1 MNRVFGLFFCALLLT
16 GNSLLNAQSFIGYS
30 NGNVVR
36 KNGVRFGNGTTQ
48 GMAIRI
54 PAEKAGM
61 LKGCKIT
68 GVKTAF
74 ATTQVS
80 DLKIFV
86 TKDLNAEPLYCEDVS
101 GATTSWKDFRFS
113 NPVTIDGDEFYVGY
127 TFSVLETYRPLLF
140 DESTD
145 FGHQIAWAYNGGIW
159 EDITGRGYGAP
170 NIRVNLESA
179 PEFSDLIIKPVDASG
194 YYKEGNSYSFGGQI
208 FNFGTRSVT
217 SFDISCQLGD
227 GEPVVTEVRNVRLA
241 SGETYDFRLPEYN
254 AGESGKLPFKISVS
268 NINGTEDD
276 DATDNLSVADT
287 YIYPSWVQKK
297 VLIENFT
304 GQTCGNC
311 PTGHANM
318 KAALAGIEDE
328 FIQVTHHSGYNPD
341 AFTMNED
348 ISYTWF
354 YGGRTFA
361 PAAMFNRAPFAD
373 GLASV
378 VFATTDTRSLASA
391 VKAFREEPPYVSLQL
406 LNSFDEATRE
416 GDITVNV
423 HTFVVP
429 SDARHMLNLFLVQ
442 DGLAGY
448 QSGAGSAYVHDHVFR
463 GSLTGDW
470 GVVVDLI
477 EGRTTS
483 KTFHYVLPEKI
494 QSSYEGKTEFEAVPA
509 NMSLVAFVSNA
520 AASPLQCV
528 VYNSASIGLTGTSTG
543 ISGASDTPSARLV
556 INGRDLSV
564 TGTGAAEVYTPAG
577 QLVRRIVANGSER
590 MASGVY
596 VVRIVNADGT
606 VTARKVVLK

>member
-1 MNRVFGLFFCALLLT
+1 MNRIFGLFFCALLLT
-16 GNSLLNAQSFIGYS
+16 GQTLLNAQSFIGYS
-30 NGNVVR
+30 NGTVVR
-36 KNGVRFGNGTTQ
+36 KNGVRFGSGTTQ

-54 PAEKAGM
+54 PAEKAR
-61 LKGCKIT
+61 LLTGCKIT

-86 TKDLNAEPLYCEDVS
+86 TKDLNSEPLYSENVS

-113 NPVTIDGDEFYVGY
+113 TPVTIDGGEFYVGY

-145 FGHQIAWAYNGGIW
+145 FGHQIAWAYNSGNW
-159 EDITGRGYGAP
+159 EDITGKGYGAP
-170 NIRVNLESA
+170 NIRINLESV

-194 YYKEGNSYSFGGQI
+194 YYKEGNAYSFGGQI
-208 FNFGTRSVT
+208 FNFGTRTVS
-217 SFDISCQLGD
+217 SFDISCQLGN
-227 GEPVVTEVRNVRLA
+227 GEPVVTEVRNVRLE
-241 SGETYDFRLPEYN
+241 SGEVYDFSLPEYN

-268 NINGTEDD
+268 NINGAEDD
-276 DATDNLSVADT
+276 DVADNFSVTDT

-297 VLIENFT
+297 ILIENFT

-318 KAALAGIEDE
+318 KAALAGMEDE
-328 FIQVTHHSGYNPD
+328 FIQVAHHSGYSPD

-348 ISYTWF
+348 ISYMWF

-361 PAAMFNRAPFAD
+361 PAAMFNRAPYAD

-378 VFATTDTRSLASA
+378 VFASTDTKSLSLA
-391 VKAFREEPPYVSLQL
+391 VKAFREVPPYVSLQL
-406 LNSFDEATRE
+406 LNRFDEATRE
-416 GDITVNV
+416 GEVTVNI

-429 SDARHMLNLFLVQ
+429 SDARHTLNLFLVQ
-442 DGLAGY
+442 DGLTGY

-470 GVVVDLI
+470 GKAI
-477 EGRTTS
+477 ELVEGKTTS
-483 KTFHYVLPEKI
+483 STFRYVLPEKI

-509 NMSLVAFVSNA
+509 NMSLVAFVSDA
-520 AASPLQCV
+520 AESPLQCV
-528 VYNSASIGLTGTSTG
+528 VYNSASIGLTESTTG
-543 ISGASDTPSARLV
+543 INRHPGTESARLLV
-556 INGRDLSV
+556 EGRNLGV
-564 TGTGAAEVYTPAG
+564 TGKGEAEVYTPAG
-577 QLVRRIVANGSER
+577 QFVCRIAANGSER
-590 MASGVY
+590 LAPGVY
-596 VVRIVNADGT
+596 VVRLENADGT
-606 VTARKVVLK
+606 VVARKVVLK

>member
-1 MNRVFGLFFCALLLT
+1 MNRIFGLFFCALLLT
-16 GNSLLNAQSFIGYS
+16 GQTLLNAQNFIGYS
-30 NGNVVR
+30 NGTVVR
-36 KNGVRFGNGTTQ
+36 KNGVRFGSGTTQ

-54 PAEKAGM
+54 PAEKAGL
-61 LKGCKIT
+61 LKGCRIT
-68 GVKTAF
+68 GVRTAF

-86 TKDLNAEPLYCEDVS
+86 TKDLNAEPLYSEIVS

-113 NPVTIDGDEFYVGY
+113 SPVTIDGDEFYVGY
-127 TFSVLETYRPLLF
+127 TFTVLETYRPLLF

-145 FGHQIAWAYNGGIW
+145 FGHHVAWAYSGGNW

-170 NIRVNLESA
+170 NIRVNLESV
-179 PEFSDLIIKPVDASG
+179 PEFSDLIIKPVDAGG
-194 YYKEGNSYSFGGQI
+194 YYKEGNAYSFGGQI
-208 FNFGTRSVT
+208 FNFGTRPVT

-241 SGETYDFRLPEYN
+241 SGEAYDFRLPEYN
-254 AGESGKLPFKISVS
+254 AGESGKLPFKIAVS
-268 NINGTEDD
+268 NINGAGDD
-276 DATDNLSVADT
+276 DATDNLSVTDT
-287 YIYPSWVQKK
+287 YIYPSWMQKK
-297 VLIENFT
+297 VLVENFT

-318 KAALAGIEDE
+318 KAALAGMEDE
-328 FIQVTHHSGYNPD
+328 FIQVAHHSGYNPD

-348 ISYTWF
+348 ISYMWF
-354 YGGRTFA
+354 YGGSTYA
-361 PAAMFNRAPFAD
+361 PAAMFNRAPYAD

-378 VFATTDTRSLASA
+378 VFATTDTRSLSSA
-391 VKAFREEPPYVSLQL
+391 VKAFREVPPYVSLQL
-406 LNSFDEATRE
+406 LNRFDEATRE

-429 SDARHMLNLFLVQ
+429 SGASHTLNIFLVQ

-470 GVVVDLI
+470 GVTIDLS

-483 KTFHYVLPEKI
+483 RTFHYVLPEKI
-494 QSSYEGKTEFEAVPA
+494 QSSYEGKTEFEAIPA
-509 NMSLVAFVSNA
+509 DMSLVAFVSDVA
-520 AASPLQCV
+520 ESPLQCV
-528 VYNSASIGLTGTSTG
+528 VYNSASIGLTEATTGTGSL
-543 ISGASDTPSARLV
+543 SGEPSAHLTV
-556 INGRDLSV
+556 DGCTLSV
-564 TGTGAAEVYTPAG
+564 TGEGVAEVYTPAG
-577 QLVRRIVANGSER
+577 QLVRHIAAGSSER
-590 MASGVY
+590 MAPGVY
-596 VVRIVNADGT
+596 VVRLGHADGT